1 MKDKQDNLVWI
12 IDDEFDSYEIEE
24 KMLRKAG
31 YALAIT
37 RGSSYRKDYPKF
49 APSIKGIL
57 LQVGFQLTGE
67 DIEGFGSCK
76 VISVRGGGFNN
87 IEIDAATRQGIVL
100 TYVPGYCV
108 EEVSD
113 HALTLI
119 LALSRRI
126 PECQEMTRKGLWK
139 AAELGPI
146 RRLSEQ
152 TLGLVGFGR
161 IAKNVARK
169 AKCLGLR
176 VVAYDPLVS
185 KSEMDEADVEKA
197 DFKDLIRIADFIS
210 LHVPLTKE
218 TNHLF
223 NGDVFNKMK
232 NTSYLINTCRGEVID
247 EAALID
253 ALREGKIAGAGLDVL
268 DHEPPDPESP
278 LLSMPNVIVTPHSAD
293 ISQESLTEVLVRST
307 KAVIDVFQGR
317 TPEDMINPQ
326 VLNR

>member
-1 MKDKQDNLVWI
+1 MDKQNNLVWI
-12 IDDEFDSYEIEE
+12 IDDEFDSYKIEE
-24 KMLRKAG
+24 EMLRKAG

-37 RGSSYRKDYPKF
+37 WGSSYREDYPTF
-49 APSIKGIL
+49 APRVKGIL
-57 LQVGFQLTGE
+57 LQVGFQLKGE
-67 DIEGFGSCK
+67 DIKGLDSCR

-87 IEIDAATRQGIVL
+87 IDIDAATRRGIVL

-185 KSEMDEADVEKA
+185 KPEMDKAGVEKA
-197 DFKDLIRIADFIS
+197 HFKDLIRIADFIS

-218 TNHLF
+218 THHLF
-223 NGDVFNKMK
+223 NGDVFNTMK
-232 NTSYLINTCRGEVID
+232 NTSHLINTCRGEVID
-247 EAALID
+247 EPALVH
-253 ALREGKIAGAGLDVL
+253 ALKTGRIEGVGLDVL
-268 DHEPPDPESP
+268 YQEPPDLENP
-278 LLSMPNVIVTPHSAD
+278 LLSMPKVIVTPHSAY
-293 ISQESLTEVLVRST
+293 ISQE
-307 KAVIDVFQGR
+307 A
-317 TPEDMINPQ
+317 
-326 VLNR
+326 LNRGSHSIDEGGDRCPSGKNTGGRN

>member
-1 MKDKQDNLVWI
+1 MDKQNNLVWI

-24 KMLRKAG
+24 EMLRKAG
-31 YALAIT
+31 YALAKT
-37 RGSSYRKDYPKF
+37 RGSSYREDYPTF
-49 APSIKGIL
+49 APRVKGIL
-57 LQVGFQLTGE
+57 LQVGFQLKGE
-67 DIEGFGSCK
+67 DIKGLGSCK

-87 IEIDAATRQGIVL
+87 IDIDAATRQGIVL

-169 AKCLGLR
+169 AKYLGLR

-185 KSEMDEADVEKA
+185 KSEMDKA
-197 DFKDLIRIADFIS
+197 GVQTAEFKYLIRVADFIS

-223 NGDVFNKMK
+223 NGDVFNTMK
-232 NTSYLINTCRGEVID
+232 TTSYLINTCRGEVID
-247 EAALID
+247 ELALVH
-253 ALREGKIAGAGLDVL
+253 ALKTGRIAGAGLDVL
-268 DHEPPDPESP
+268 DQEPPDPQNP
-278 LLSMPNVIVTPHSAD
+278 LLSMPNVIVTPHSAY

>member
-1 MKDKQDNLVWI
+1 MMDKNSNLVWM

-24 KMLRKAG
+24 EMFRKAG
-31 YALAIT
+31 YPLTVT
-37 RGSSYRKDYPKF
+37 RGASYRKDYPTF
-49 APSIKGIL
+49 APRVKGIL
-57 LQVGFQLTGE
+57 LQVGFQLKGE
-67 DIEGFGSCK
+67 DIKGLGSCK
-76 VISVRGGGFNN
+76 VIAVRGGGFDN
-87 IEIDAATRQGIVL
+87 IDIDAATRQGIIL

-113 HALTLI
+113 HALTLM

-126 PECQEMTRKGLWK
+126 PKCQEMTRKGLWK

-161 IAKNVARK
+161 IARNVARK

-185 KSEMDEADVEKA
+185 KSEMDKADVEKT
-197 DFKDLIRIADFIS
+197 DFKDLVRFADFIS

-223 NGDVFNKMK
+223 NGDVFNTMK

-253 ALREGKIAGAGLDVL
+253 ALKTGKIAGAGLDVL
-268 DHEPPDPESP
+268 DHEPPDRKSP
-278 LLSMPNVIVTPHSAD
+278 LLSMPNVIVTPHSAY
-293 ISQESLTEVLVRST
+293 ISEESLTEVLVRST
-307 KAVIDVFQGR
+307 QAVIDVLQGK
-317 TPEDMINPQ
+317 TPKDVVNPE
-326 VLNR
+326 VLSR

>member
-1 MKDKQDNLVWI
+1 
-12 IDDEFDSYEIEE
+12 
-24 KMLRKAG
+24 
-31 YALAIT
+31 
-37 RGSSYRKDYPKF
+37 
-49 APSIKGIL
+49 
-57 LQVGFQLTGE
+57 
-67 DIEGFGSCK
+67 

-161 IAKNVARK
+161 IAKNVARN
-169 AKCLGLR
+169 AKCLGLQ

-278 LLSMPNVIVTPHSAD
+278 LLSMPNVIVTPHSAY

>member
-24 KMLRKAG
+24 EMLRKAG
-31 YALAIT
+31 YALAKT
-37 RGSSYRKDYPKF
+37 RGSSYREDYLTF
-49 APSIKGIL
+49 APRVKGIL
-57 LQVGFQLTGE
+57 LQVGFQLKGE
-67 DIEGFGSCK
+67 DIKGLGSCK

-119 LALSRRI
+119 LVLSRRI
-126 PECQEMTRKGLWK
+126 PECQEMTRQGLWK

-218 TNHLF
+218 TNGLF
-223 NGDVFNKMK
+223 NAHVFNVMK
-232 NTSYLINTCRGEVID
+232 NTAYLINTCRGEAID
-247 EAALID
+247 EPALVH
-253 ALREGKIAGAGLDVL
+253 ALETGRIAGAGLDVL
-268 DHEPPDPESP
+268 YQEPPDPQNP
-278 LLSMPNVIVTPHSAD
+278 LLSMPNVIVTPHSAY

-307 KAVIDVFQGR
+307 QAVIDALQGR
-317 TPEDMINPQ
+317 TPQDVVNPE
-326 VLNR
+326 VLSR

>member
-1 MKDKQDNLVWI
+1 V
-12 IDDEFDSYEIEE
+12 
-24 KMLRKAG
+24 
-31 YALAIT
+31 
-37 RGSSYRKDYPKF
+37 
-49 APSIKGIL
+49 
-57 LQVGFQLTGE
+57 TGE
-67 DIEGFGSCK
+67 DIKGLGSCK
-76 VISVRGGGFNN
+76 VISVRGGGFDN
-87 IEIDAATRQGIVL
+87 IDIDVATTQGIIL

-126 PECQEMTRKGLWK
+126 PKCQEMTRKGLWK

-161 IAKNVARK
+161 IARNVARK

-176 VVAYDPLVS
+176 VVVYDPLVS
-185 KSEMDEADVEKA
+185 KSEMDKAEVEKA
-197 DFKDLIRIADFIS
+197 KFEDLVRIADFIS

-223 NGDVFNKMK
+223 NRDVFNMMK

-247 EAALID
+247 ESALIQ
-253 ALREGKIAGAGLDVL
+253 ALKTGKIAGAGLDVL
-268 DHEPPDPESP
+268 DHEPPDRESP
-278 LLSMPNVIVTPHSAD
+278 LLSMPNVIVTPHSAY
-293 ISQESLTEVLVRST
+293 ISEESLEEVLVRST
-307 KAVIDVFQGR
+307 KAVIDVFEGR
-317 TPEDMINPQ
+317 IPDDVINPQ